1 MTTEWINGRLVEYR
15 DDTHQYFVD
24 GKEVPSVTQLVG
36 KLFPGEYKD
45 VDPGVLARAAARG
58 TELHSA
64 IEDFERHGLMSDLQ
78 EFRNYLSIKEAHRFE
93 VVDNEKLIYVEDQG
107 TVLCAGRLDMVIR
120 QNDLLG
126 LADIKRTYSLNT
138 AKLKVQLNL
147 YRIGYQQC
155 YGEAIHL
162 LRGIHL
168 RNEQANFVA
177 IPLDPHILQ
186 RIKTVTNQE

>member
-1 MTTEWINGRLVEYR
+1 MTSEMINGRLVEYL

-24 GKEVPSVTQLVG
+24 GQEVPSVTQVVG

-45 VDPGVLARAAARG
+45 VDPTVLARAAARG
-58 TELHSA
+58 TELHAA
-64 IEDFERHGLMSDLQ
+64 IEDFERHGLMSDLP
-78 EFRNYLSIKEAHRFE
+78 EFRNYLAIKDTHRFE

-107 TVLCAGRLDMVIR
+107 QVLCAGRLDMVIR
-120 QNDLLG
+120 QDNLLG
-126 LADIKRTYSLNT
+126 LADIKRTYSLNV

-168 RNEQANFVA
+168 RKEQANFVN
-177 IPLDPHILQ
+177 IPLDPQILQ
-186 RIKTVTNQE
+186 RIKSVINKE